1 MDSRDGKGGLC
12 HVGRE
17 HDPPA
22 RVRLK
27 DRLLLFDGDPAA
39 DVKIL
44 GERSRI
50 KAVYVGGR
58 AIDLEDRD
66 PPRRPIAGWRTSAY
80 SDAILRRRDVLD

>member
-1 MDSRDGKGGLC
+1 
-12 HVGRE
+12 
-17 HDPPA
+17 
-22 RVRLK
+22 
-27 DRLLLFDGDPAA
+27 
-39 DVKIL
+39 VKIL

-80 SDAILRRRDVLD
+80 SDAILRRRNVLD